1 MDIYETSQRNHSF
14 MIQPAMHPI
23 LDICKSIYSFHLT
36 PTHSVINNRA
46 ACMTPLCSEH
56 VMILALEKGTLTV
69 RPQSNVTIES
79 QDQPEA
85 WYLQAGELLFVH
97 PDTEL
102 QLSYGEEGFLH
113 IITCERYHL
122 VQDCTNQMSYQLCYQ
137 SLPEHGT
144 ILSRNTEYVF
154 TMIQQMLQCV
164 DQDTEKTHVLL
175 HKLLQRIECS
185 SEGRNDKYVTRSM
198 QQIASYIRYASEQ
211 VLTRENVAAQTNLHP
226 HYFSEVFKKEI
237 GYTFSDYLAIW
248 RINKAKEHLLCTDNT
263 LHHIAE
269 EIGYSDGIY
278 LSKKFR
284 SFTGMTPGAFR
295 AHKGTTRIASFPFV
309 GTLLALGITPLA
321 TVFEINQHSK
331 LLEEELSSVPIWNL
345 HKGSQRLPTEWEL
358 QLPESAVDDVQP
370 DLIIIAD
377 CILEHP
383 KVFEQLKAIAPL
395 FIVERGIRSPIDE
408 MLYLGE
414 ILNRQRQA
422 EEWVRQ
428 YQYQIEAARH
438 ELEIEQVA
446 QQTVGLYEICGDHQ
460 LTIWG
465 ENTRAG
471 YNLYRALKLNPPFPI
486 RHDVLEVGG
495 FKLISEHLLPQY
507 AADHMFIVAPEY
519 WLEDMEAMMQQHP
532 IWSQLPAVQ
541 NGQIYGLKLEE
552 FGYDDGLALERQL
565 RIQVNYLMQ

>member
-1 MDIYETSQRNHSF
+1 MDIYQSSQRDHSF

-23 LDICKSIYSFHLT
+23 LDLCKSIYSFHLT
-36 PTHSVINNRA
+36 PMHSVMNNRA
-46 ACMTPLCSEH
+46 ACMTPLRSEH
-56 VMILALEKGTLTV
+56 LLILALEKGTVTV
-69 RPQSNVTIES
+69 RPQSNATIEI

-102 QLSYGEEGFLH
+102 QLSYGEEGCLH
-113 IITCERYHL
+113 IITCERYNL
-122 VQDCTNQMSYQLCYQ
+122 VQDCMNQMSYQLCYQ
-137 SLPEHGT
+137 SLPKHGT
-144 ILSRNTEYVF
+144 IVSRNTAYSFEL
-154 TMIQQMLQCV
+154 IQQMLLYV
-164 DQDTEKTHVLL
+164 DQDTEQIHVLL
-175 HKLLQRIECS
+175 HKLLQRIDCS
-185 SEGRNDKYVTRSM
+185 SDGSNDKYVTRSM
-198 QQIASYIRYASEQ
+198 HQIASYIRYASEQ
-211 VLTRENVAAQTNLHP
+211 MLTRESVAAQTNLHP

-295 AHKGTTRIASFPFV
+295 ARKGTQRIAAFPFA

-345 HKGSQRLPTEWEL
+345 DKGAHQLPTEWQL
-358 QLPESAVDDVQP
+358 QLPECTVDDVQP

-377 CILEHP
+377 CILDHP
-383 KVFEQLKAIAPL
+383 KLFEQLKSIAPL
-395 FIVERGIRSPIDE
+395 FIIERGVRSPIDE
-408 MLYLGE
+408 LLYIGQ
-414 ILNRQRQA
+414 ILNRQHQA
-422 EEWVRQ
+422 EEWVIQ
-428 YQYQIEAARH
+428 YQYQIEVARQQL
-438 ELEIEQVA
+438 ELEQVT
-446 QQTVGLYEICGDHQ
+446 QQTVGLYEMCGDHQ
-460 LTIWG
+460 IAIWG
-465 ENTRAG
+465 ETTRAG
-471 YNLYRALKLNPPFPI
+471 YNLYRALKLNPPCPI
-486 RHDVLEVGG
+486 RHDILEAGG
-495 FKLISEHLLPQY
+495 FKLIAEHLLPQY
-507 AADHMFIVAPEY
+507 AADHMFIVAPAY
-519 WLEDMEAMMQQHP
+519 WLEGMESMMQQHP

-565 RIQVNYLMQ
+565 RIQVNYLTN